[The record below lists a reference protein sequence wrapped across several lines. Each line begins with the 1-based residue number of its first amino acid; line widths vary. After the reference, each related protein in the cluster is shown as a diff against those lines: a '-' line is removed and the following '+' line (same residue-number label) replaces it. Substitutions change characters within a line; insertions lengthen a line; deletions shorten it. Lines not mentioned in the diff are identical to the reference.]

1 MSGVDRSLYG
11 QMPHVSVVI
20 PALNEEEVIA
30 RAVQAIPPGIAAE
43 IIVVDNGSVDGTS
56 EQARRAGAIVV
67 SEPIRGY
74 GRACRAGV
82 RAASQDCEIIVQM
95 DADLSDDPSEMP
107 ILIEPIVEE
116 GYDLVLGSRMLGRRE
131 SGSMSSAQV
140 FGSRLASFLI
150 RLFYGVRYTDMGPFR
165 AIRKSALDSLDMKQ
179 ETYGWSIEMQTKA
192 AARGL
197 RVKEV
202 PVTWRNRAAGQSK
215 VAGTLSGSVRAGLR
229 IIWTILN
236 VVFAETR
243 D

>member
-1 MSGVDRSLYG
+1 
-11 QMPHVSVVI
+11 MPHVSVVI

-30 RAVQAIPPGIAAE
+30 QAVQAIPPGIAAE
-43 IIVVDNGSVDGTS
+43 IIVIDNGSVDGTS

-67 SEPIRGY
+67 SEPVRGY

-82 RAASQDCEIIVQM
+82 RAVSQDCEIIVQM

-131 SGSMSSAQV
+131 SGSMSPAQV
-140 FGSRLASFLI
+140 FGSRLASLLI

-215 VAGTLSGSVRAGLR
+215 VAGTLSGSVRAGAR

-236 VVFAETR
+236 VVFGETR
-243 D
+243 E

>member
-1 MSGVDRSLYG
+1 
-11 QMPHVSVVI
+11 MPHVSVVI

-30 RAVQAIPPGIAAE
+30 QAVQAIPPGIAAE
-43 IIVVDNGSVDGTS
+43 IIVIDNGSVDGTS

-67 SEPIRGY
+67 SEPVRGY

-82 RAASQDCEIIVQM
+82 RAVSQDCEIIVQM

-131 SGSMSSAQV
+131 SGSMSPAQV
-140 FGSRLASFLI
+140 FGSRLASLLI

-202 PVTWRNRAAGQSK
+202 TVTWRNRAAGQSK
-215 VAGTLSGSVRAGLR
+215 VAGTLSGSVRAGAR

-236 VVFAETR
+236 VVFGETR
-243 D
+243 E